1 MNETFFLSAKRSDKD
16 SIESD
21 FETFSGF
28 GHVNEIVNAL
38 PYIVLVLNKNRQ
50 LVYGNSALIGLIGVE
65 GLEVVLGS
73 RPGELLNCVHSNETK
88 GGCGTTESCRYCGA
102 VKAIQNCMET
112 GLKTVEECRITAV
125 DGDKNVSY
133 DFEITASPFQFDE
146 ESYVILSMKD
156 ISNEKRRKVL
166 ERVFFHDIINT
177 AGGLNGFLE
186 FLKTTN
192 DPTEIHE
199 MIRIAGNLGDKLVDE
214 ILAQR
219 QLLSAENGE
228 LVVDLHP
235 TYTVKILE
243 EVIPQMEH
251 HQVARFKNLVL
262 DETSI
267 EIEIMTDQ
275 VLLKRVLVNLIK
287 NALEASEKGQ
297 TVTVGCK
304 GESTDQIAFWVHN
317 ENEMPRQVQMQI
329 FQRSFSTKGVSRGI
343 GTYSIKLFT
352 EFYLK
357 GKVDFTSSAEKGTT
371 FYLHF
376 TID

>member
-1 MNETFFLSAKRSDKD
+1 MNETFFLSATRSEKD
-16 SIESD
+16 SIDSD

-50 LVYGNSALIGLIGVE
+50 LVYGNSALISLIGVE
-65 GLEVVLGS
+65 GLELVLGS
-73 RPGELLNCVHSNETK
+73 RPGEILNCIHSHETK

-102 VKAIQNCMET
+102 VKAIQNCMES

-125 DGDKNVSY
+125 EGDKNVSY

-186 FLKTTN
+186 FLRTTN
-192 DPTEIHE
+192 DPDEIHE

-228 LVVDLHP
+228 LVVDLRP

-262 DETSI
+262 DEKSI
-267 EIEIMTDQ
+267 EIEILTDQ

-287 NALEASEKGQ
+287 NAFEASEKGQ

-304 GESTDQIAFWVHN
+304 GESPDQIAFWVHN

-329 FQRSFSTKGVSRGI
+329 FQRSFSTKGSTRGI

-371 FYLHF
+371 FFLHF

>member
-1 MNETFFLSAKRSDKD
+1 MNETFFLSAKRSEKD

-50 LVYGNSALIGLIGVE
+50 LVFGNSALIGLIGVE
-65 GLEVVLGS
+65 GLEVILGS
-73 RPGELLNCVHSNETK
+73 RPGEILNCVHSNETK

-125 DGDKNVSY
+125 EGDKNVSY

-146 ESYVILSMKD
+146 EPYVILSMKD
-156 ISNEKRRKVL
+156 ISSEKRRKVL

-186 FLKTTN
+186 FLQTAN
-192 DPTEIHE
+192 DPNEIHE

-228 LVVDLHP
+228 LVVDLRP

-262 DETSI
+262 DEKSI
-267 EIEIMTDQ
+267 EIEILTDQ

-329 FQRSFSTKGVSRGI
+329 FQRSFSTKGSTRGI

-357 GKVDFTSSAEKGTT
+357 GKVDFTSTAEKGTT

>member
-1 MNETFFLSAKRSDKD
+1 MNETFFLSPIRSDKD
-16 SIESD
+16 SLESD

-50 LVYGNSALIGLIGVE
+50 LVYGNSALIGMIGVE

-73 RPGELLNCVHSNETK
+73 RPGEILNCIHSNETK

-102 VKAIQNCMET
+102 VKAIQNCLET

-125 DGDKNVSY
+125 NDDNTVSY
-133 DFEITASPFQFDE
+133 DFEISASPFQFE
-146 ESYVILSMKD
+146 NESYVILSMND

-186 FLKTTN
+186 FLRTTS
-192 DPTEIHE
+192 DPKEIHE

-228 LVVDLHP
+228 LVVDLRP

-251 HQVARFKNLVL
+251 HQVARLKNLVI
-262 DETSI
+262 DEKSI
-267 EIEIMTDQ
+267 EIEILTDQ

-304 GESTDQIAFWVHN
+304 GEATDQIAFWVHN

-329 FQRSFSTKGVSRGI
+329 FQRSFSTKGASRGI

-357 GKVDFTSSAEKGTT
+357 GKVDFTSSADKGTT
-371 FYLHF
+371 FFLHF

>member
-73 RPGELLNCVHSNETK
+73 RPGEILNCVHSNETK

>member
-1 MNETFFLSAKRSDKD
+1 MNETFFLSAKRSEKD

-50 LVYGNSALIGLIGVE
+50 LVFGNSALIGLIGVE
-65 GLEVVLGS
+65 GLEVILGS
-73 RPGELLNCVHSNETK
+73 RPGEILNCVHSNETK

-125 DGDKNVSY
+125 EGDKNVSY

-146 ESYVILSMKD
+146 EPYVILSMKD
-156 ISNEKRRKVL
+156 ISSEKRRKVL

-186 FLKTTN
+186 FLQTAN
-192 DPTEIHE
+192 DPNEIHE

-228 LVVDLHP
+228 LVVDLRP

-262 DETSI
+262 DEKSI
-267 EIEIMTDQ
+267 EIEILTDQ

-329 FQRSFSTKGVSRGI
+329 FQRSFSTKGSTRGI

-357 GKVDFTSSAEKGTT
+357 GKVDFTSTSEKGTT

>member
-1 MNETFFLSAKRSDKD
+1 MNETFFLSAKRSEKD

-50 LVYGNSALIGLIGVE
+50 LVFGNSALIGLIGVE
-65 GLEVVLGS
+65 GLEVILGS
-73 RPGELLNCVHSNETK
+73 RPGEILNCVHSSETK

-125 DGDKNVSY
+125 EGDKNVSY

-146 ESYVILSMKD
+146 EPYVILSMKD
-156 ISNEKRRKVL
+156 ISSEKRRKVL

-186 FLKTTN
+186 FLQTAN
-192 DPTEIHE
+192 DPNEIHE

-228 LVVDLHP
+228 LVVDLRP

-262 DETSI
+262 DEKSI
-267 EIEIMTDQ
+267 EIEILTDQ

-329 FQRSFSTKGVSRGI
+329 FQRSFSTKGSTRGI

-357 GKVDFTSSAEKGTT
+357 GKVDFTSTAEKGTT

>member
-73 RPGELLNCVHSNETK
+73 RPGEILNCVHSNETK

-235 TYTVKILE
+235 TFTVKILE

-251 HQVARFKNLVL
+251 HQVARFKYLVL
-262 DETSI
+262 DEKSI

-357 GKVDFTSSAEKGTT
+357 GKVDFTSSAGKGTT